1 MVACAN
7 ERKPTRRPII
17 VILIASMALW
27 HFFPGQRIAA
37 AAETPATSA
46 GDPAADDAVR
56 GYLWTRY
63 VYRTARG
70 SEGTASDSDL
80 YAELRL
86 DTGREQRDLLAFH
99 FFGVGRADLDGNQ
112 DRQYYYPLEDIG
124 DTFSSAITGQVYEAH
139 LDINRPMR
147 SVTQVRLGRQAGT
160 RSEAVF
166 FDGFSADLQPAS
178 GLHFTVYGGAATH
191 FYEIDADWGADVLGG
206 LGADLA
212 PSRNTVL
219 SLDYLYVTDELADS
233 AGATRR
239 DQLATA
245 RIWQR
250 LTDSAK
256 GSLSYRLIDGE
267 SRDVTARASQAFVG
281 MGLELSAQ
289 YVRQFRTQDQL
300 TTDLSP
306 FTDVLGP
313 SQPFQSLDVKARQLL
328 GRHVTA
334 DLGYFERKLLDG
346 SDQNAFNREYT
357 RVFAVLGISD
367 LIRQGLSFSLTGD
380 RWEMSTTSSSEKP
393 SEYSTGADLG
403 YAFKRQGRRG
413 QVNAGTYYSLYRYDY
428 YAQLGERTRVRV
440 YYLNGKVPLG
450 AYYSVNV
457 SYEYE
462 NGMDDFQT
470 ARIGLRRDF

>member
-1 MVACAN
+1 MN
-7 ERKPTRRPII
+7 ERKLSLRPITF
-17 VILIASMALW
+17 ILIVSLALW
-27 HFFPGQRIAA
+27 QFFPGQRIVA
-37 AAETPATSA
+37 AAETPAISS
-46 GDPAADDAVR
+46 GDEVADDAVR

-63 VYRTARG
+63 VHRTARG
-70 SEGTASDSDL
+70 SEGTASDNDL
-80 YAELRL
+80 FAELRL
-86 DTGREQRDLLAFH
+86 DTGREQRDRLAFH

-112 DRQYYYPLEDIG
+112 DRRSYYPLEDIG
-124 DTFSSAITGQVYEAH
+124 DAFASAATGSVYEAH
-139 LDINRPMR
+139 LDINRPLR

-166 FDGFSADLQPAS
+166 FDGIAAELQPAAA
-178 GLHFTVYGGAATH
+178 LHFTVYGGAAAH
-191 FYEIDADWGADVLGG
+191 FYELDADWGADVLGG
-206 LGADLA
+206 AGADYA

-219 SLDYLYVTDELADS
+219 SLDYLYVTDELAGS
-233 AGATRR
+233 TVETRR
-239 DQLATA
+239 DQFAAA

-250 LTDSAK
+250 LTDSAR
-256 GSLSYRLIDGE
+256 GSLSYRMLNGS
-267 SRDVTARASQAFVG
+267 SRDVTARANQTFVG

-313 SQPFQSLDVKARQLL
+313 SQPYQSLDVKLRQLL

-334 DLGYFERKLLDG
+334 DLGYFERKLLEATG
-346 SDQNAFNREYT
+346 QNAFNREYT
-357 RVFAVLGISD
+357 RAFAVLGISD
-367 LIRQGLSFSLTGD
+367 LFRQGLSFSLTGD
-380 RWEMSTTSSSEKP
+380 RWEMNTASSSQKP

-440 YYLNGKVPLG
+440 YYVNGKVPLG
-450 AYYSVNV
+450 AHYSVNV
-457 SYEYE
+457 SYECE